1 MTANIDDASQIQLT
15 YNKSEEFSGD
25 DMYLF
30 EYILSVDEEI
40 LVGGKYPN
48 TVKVNDNSYEATA
61 IRKQRV
67 CQGNGVSGSI
77 AREGRRSHDD
87 RDNNE

>member
-1 MTANIDDASQIQLT
+1 VTANVDDASQIQLT
-15 YNKSEEFSGD
+15 YNKPEEFSGD

-30 EYILSVDEEI
+30 EYIILSVDEEI

-61 IRKQRV
+61 IRKQPPV
-67 CQGNGVSGSI
+67 EPVQGVTTTLGM
-77 AREGRRSHDD
+77 
-87 RDNNE
+87 